1 MSVRE
6 ESVLEIVERL
16 SGAALDRFLN
26 KWVRWIKHMIPPG
39 ADPAQ
44 YVGEPK
50 VTPSTVLKLF
60 KEYCPDLTQG
70 ECYDKLV
77 EVFLY
82 SRVTGKTVFDPRFVT
97 DFERKAAIS
106 STISKILNLD
116 WEVNPSVAE
125 DLYKAIFEQR
135 NVEQACEL
143 IKYDITIR
151 WASLGEDPPRE
162 ELEAAARVC
171 DKIKELVARRAPPV
185 EWWKVLEP
193 IYRTREEIQ
202 PNIKPYIM
210 KVKFWGI
217 DKDMNYFVKA
227 AKREDLE
234 ILAGEEPLRSI
245 LGLRVRYTE
254 ELKPVDLVTAEAM
267 KEFLGAPKV
276 AIYPLAKVKEANEL
290 IYVNKFRIDR
300 VEIPLICIYHRRLDY
315 LIACDRPAALIVYG
329 EKETRVIPIPLA
341 KQVKELYRQG
351 IIVEAKR

>member
-1 MSVRE
+1 VRE
-6 ESVLEIVERL
+6 ETVLETVERL
-16 SGAALDRFLN
+16 TGVALDRFLN
-26 KWVRWIKHMIPPG
+26 KWVRWIKGMLPPQ
-39 ADPAQ
+39 ADPASFI
-44 YVGEPK
+44 GEPK

-82 SRVTGKTVFDPRFVT
+82 SRATGKMVFDPVFIRS
-97 DFERKAAIS
+97 FERKAAIS

-125 DLYKAIFEQR
+125 DLYKAIFDER
-135 NVEQACEL
+135 DVGKACEL
-143 IKYDITIR
+143 VRYDVTVR
-151 WASLGEDPPRE
+151 WASLGEDPPQE
-162 ELEAAARVC
+162 ELEAAAKAC
-171 DKIKELVARRAPPV
+171 NKIKELVARRAPPV

-217 DKDMNYFVKA
+217 DKDMNYFVKGS
-227 AKREDLE
+227 KPEDLE
-234 ILAGEEPLRSI
+234 ILGGEEPLKRI
-245 LGLRVRYTE
+245 LGLRVRYVE
-254 ELKPVDLVTAEAM
+254 ELKPIDLVTAEAM
-267 KEFLGAPKV
+267 KEFLEVPKV
-276 AIYPLAKVKEANEL
+276 AIYPLAKVKEAQEL

-300 VEIPLICIYHRRLDY
+300 VEIPLICIYHRKLDY
-315 LIACDRPAALIVYG
+315 IIACDRPAALIAYM

-351 IIVEAKR
+351 ILVEAKR

>member
-1 MSVRE
+1 MLRRE
-6 ESVLEIVERL
+6 ETVLETVERL
-16 SGAALDRFLN
+16 TGAALDRFLN
-26 KWVRWIKHMIPPG
+26 KWVRWIKGMIPPG

-50 VTPSTVLKLF
+50 VTPSTVIKLF

-82 SRVTGKTVFDPRFVT
+82 SRATGKTVFDPVFIKS
-97 DFERKAAIS
+97 FERKAAIS

-151 WASLGEDPPRE
+151 WVSLGEDPPQE
-162 ELEAAARVC
+162 ELEVAARVC
-171 DKIKELVARRAPPV
+171 DRIKELVARRAPPA

-193 IYRTREEIQ
+193 VYRTREEMD
-202 PNIKPYIM
+202 PSIKPYIA

-217 DKDMNYFVKA
+217 DKDVEYILKE
-227 AKREDLE
+227 AKPEDLVIMTEEAIERDLGLKVVYREDLKPTDL
-234 ILAGEEPLRSI
+234 IDKQALEEM
-245 LGLRVRYTE
+245 LGRPVKIYSATQASQAD
-254 ELKPVDLVTAEAM
+254 ELW
-267 KEFLGAPKV
+267 
-276 AIYPLAKVKEANEL
+276 
-290 IYVNKFRIDR
+290 YVNKFVKGR
-300 VEIPLICIYHRRLDY
+300 VEVPIMCIYYQEADY
-315 LIACDRPAALIVYG
+315 IVACDRPATTIKYNTYV
-329 EKETRVIPIPLA
+329 RVAPIPLA
-341 KQVKELYRQG
+341 KQVKILYKKG
-351 IIVEAKR
+351 ILVEEKR